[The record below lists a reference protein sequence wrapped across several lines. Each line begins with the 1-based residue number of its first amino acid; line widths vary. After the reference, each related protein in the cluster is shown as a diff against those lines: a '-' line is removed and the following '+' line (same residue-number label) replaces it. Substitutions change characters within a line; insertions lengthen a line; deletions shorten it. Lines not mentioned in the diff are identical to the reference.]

1 MRKKC
6 GNSPLAGH
14 QCALR
19 FGEISSYAIF
29 NFATTYNIERT
40 DTDLY
45 FTIKTLF
52 DKQYVVDRT
61 RGILPIPSNFTEIA
75 GER

>member
-1 MRKKC
+1 M
-6 GNSPLAGH
+6 
-14 QCALR
+14 

-45 FTIKTLF
+45 FTIKNLF

-61 RGILPIPSNFTEIA
+61 RGILPGAPRLAQVGLKQNF
-75 GER
+75 